1 MIGIGS
7 DLLDIRRIEKTI
19 SRFGDRFKNKI
30 FSKNEINKCEKRLNK
45 FECYA
50 KRFAAKEAASKALGT
65 GFRKGVFW
73 KDLEIVNL
81 PSGKPTIKFHG
92 NSLIHLNS
100 LLPSESNLSIDL
112 TITDEYPYAQALVI
126 ISSDKSK

>member
-30 FSKNEINKCEKRLNK
+30 FTKNEINKCEKRLNK

-73 KDLEIVNL
+73 KDLEVVNL

-126 ISSDKSK
+126 ISSQQSK

>member
-30 FSKNEINKCEKRLNK
+30 FTKNEINKCEKRLNK

-73 KDLEIVNL
+73 RDLEVVNL

-92 NSLIHLNS
+92 NSLIYLNS

-126 ISSDKSK
+126 ISSEKSK

>member
-30 FSKNEINKCEKRLNK
+30 FTKNEINKCEKRLNK

-50 KRFAAKEAASKALGT
+50 KLFAANEAASNALGS

-73 KDLEIVNL
+73 NDLEVVNL

-92 NSLIHLNS
+92 NSQIHLNS

-126 ISSDKSK
+126 ISSYKNK

>member
-1 MIGIGS
+1 LGN
-7 DLLDIRRIEKTI
+7 
-19 SRFGDRFKNKI
+19 RFKNKI
-30 FSKNEINKCEKRLNK
+30 FTKNEINKCEKRLNK
-45 FECYA
+45 VECYA

-73 KDLEIVNL
+73 KDLEVVNL

-126 ISSDKSK
+126 ISSEKSK